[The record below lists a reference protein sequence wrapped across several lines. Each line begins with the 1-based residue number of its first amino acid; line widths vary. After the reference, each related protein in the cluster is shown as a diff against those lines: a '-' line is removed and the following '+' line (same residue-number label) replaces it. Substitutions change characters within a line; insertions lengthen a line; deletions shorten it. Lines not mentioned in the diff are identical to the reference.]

1 MKITE
6 LDYKR
11 LVKQIT
17 NGDLESLN
25 YWIQEKKDKLY
36 KISWS
41 YLYNHNDIEDV
52 FQNTLIKAYENI
64 KSLRKWNQFETWFIS
79 ILINECRQYLRNQKR
94 VVLQEDVEVYGY
106 HKDEYNF
113 FQEIDSIDE
122 IYKEVIILKYISGYS
137 QEEISLILDIPL
149 GTVKS
154 RIYRGLRDLRKLL
167 KEVE

>member
-11 LVKQIT
+11 LVKLIK

-41 YLYNHNDIEDV
+41 YLYNHDDIEDV
-52 FQNTLIKAYENI
+52 FQNALIKSYENI

-79 ILINECRQYLRNQKR
+79 ILINECRQYLRSQKR

-106 HKDEYNF
+106 HKDDYNF
-113 FQEIDSIDE
+113 FNEIDSIDE